1 MDQLIANLRAA
12 VKPGL
17 FGGRCNINAVIRI
30 INWDGD
36 PRIPPSSPLQHT
48 PSLDTLENK
57 LCMNKTELILHIVIL
72 KLCYFSYF
80 CNAARWRIILT
91 HICSIH

>member
-30 INWDGD
+30 INWDGV
-36 PRIPPSSPLQHT
+36 PQIPTSCPLQHP

-57 LCMNKTELILHIVIL
+57 LCMDKTKRNDRSSSTSSFLNCVISHISVMPL
-72 KLCYFSYF
+72 DGVSF
-80 CNAARWRIILT
+80 
-91 HICSIH
+91 